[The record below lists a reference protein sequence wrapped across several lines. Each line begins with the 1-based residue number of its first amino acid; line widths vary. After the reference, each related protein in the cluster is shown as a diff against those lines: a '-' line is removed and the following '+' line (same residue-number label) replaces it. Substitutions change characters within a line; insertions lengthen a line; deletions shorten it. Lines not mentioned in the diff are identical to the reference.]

1 MLLKVK
7 SFIWGYYA
15 YMDDWE
21 PNAEDAF
28 SLKRE
33 PNNMNESNAVALVQA
48 AKKENGYARASSKT
62 AEDGRQANNAPE
74 QLDRP
79 I

>member
-7 SFIWGYYA
+7 SFIWGYHA

-33 PNNMNESNAVALVQA
+33 LNNMNESNAVALV
-48 AKKENGYARASSKT
+48 
-62 AEDGRQANNAPE
+62 
-74 QLDRP
+74 
-79 I
+79 

>member
-7 SFIWGYYA
+7 SFIWGYHA
-15 YMDDWE
+15 YIDEWE

-28 SLKRE
+28 SPKRE

-48 AKKENGYARASSKT
+48 AIKENGCARPTSKT
-62 AEDGRQANNAPE
+62 AEDGRQASNAPE

>member
-7 SFIWGYYA
+7 SFIWGYHA

-21 PNAEDAF
+21 PNAEDVF

-48 AKKENGYARASSKT
+48 AIKENGYARPSSKT
-62 AEDGRQANNAPE
+62 AEDGRQARYAPE